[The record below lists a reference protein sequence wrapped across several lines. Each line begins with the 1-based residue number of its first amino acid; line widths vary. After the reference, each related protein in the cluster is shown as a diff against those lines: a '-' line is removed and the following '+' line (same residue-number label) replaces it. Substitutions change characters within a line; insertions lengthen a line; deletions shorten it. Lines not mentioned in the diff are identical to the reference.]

1 MWMFKSFSGK
11 EHAGLE
17 GRVIEIGNTKVRVQN
32 AIAEGGFSCVYLALD
47 AVNASKQ
54 YALKHMICQDG
65 ESLDLV
71 MKEIQV
77 MKVLKGHPNVV
88 TLVEDS
94 ILDIGR
100 RKEAL
105 LLMEF
110 CEKSLVDVLESRG
123 ATYFEEN
130 EVLLIFRDVC
140 NAVFAMH
147 SQSPPIAHR
156 DLKAE
161 NVLLGSE
168 GDWRLCDFGSTST
181 NHKCFDKPE
190 EMGIE
195 EDNIRKHTTPA
206 YRAPEMWDLYKREII
221 CEKVDIWASKITL
234 RLSFVFLFNFP
245 VSCNLYE
252 FRSRNIAALG
262 CLLYRICYFKS
273 AFDGESKLQ
282 ILNGN
287 YRIPELPKYSAYV
300 TGLIKDMLEGSPDA
314 RPDISQARA
323 LVWFRVNELLPSELQ
338 KHSTNCVQT
347 ASTVKMHPSISDVNN
362 KGTFNKT
369 PVIPK
374 RSPPPPPLREKVGKI
389 SPQCHVEHRPSPSH
403 GSPMVLGNENALGTF
418 WSSQFAKDS
427 QAVGEKGL
435 LFDEKPMSRTSK
447 QSHAKLGRINS
458 PSEEEQARPT
468 QVSVYKGVED
478 FQTEDLQIRFS
489 PENKLSFQNKTFSD
503 FVVDSYKPISGNTA
517 LSNSINKSR
526 REEELETE
534 MEKLKEQIKQVNL
547 EKTEV
552 TSKFEKLSAI
562 CRSQRHEIQEL
573 KLTLAIATSS
583 SSKDCPQ
590 SLACFS
596 GSPQSVTLSWENIEG
611 TVLEPRRGMLS
622 SNIYPDP
629 KQWQTFADEPKQEL
643 MPNTKHSKSSR
654 TNHDHHSSTKQHGSS
669 STRDDWGFE
678 HVGFSVS
685 SSSSSDTF
693 RSPVLGSS
701 SQRFAATRVKKV
713 DSTQPAGWAG
723 F

>member
-1 MWMFKSFSGK
+1 MWMFKPFSGK
-11 EHAGLE
+11 EHSGVE

-32 AIAEGGFSCVYLALD
+32 AIAEGGFSCVYLAHD

-65 ESLDLV
+65 ELLDLV

-123 ATYFEEN
+123 ARYFEEN

-221 CEKVDIWASKITL
+221 CEKVDIWA
-234 RLSFVFLFNFP
+234 
-245 VSCNLYE
+245 
-252 FRSRNIAALG
+252 LG

-300 TGLIKDMLEGSPDA
+300 TGLIKDMLEGSPGA
-314 RPDISQARA
+314 RPDISQ
-323 LVWFRVNELLPSELQ
+323 VWFRVNELLPSELR

-347 ASTVKMHPSISDVNN
+347 ASTFKMHPSISDVNN
-362 KGTFNKT
+362 KGTFKKT

-374 RSPPPPPLREKVGKI
+374 RSPPPPPSREKVGKI

-403 GSPMVLGNENALGTF
+403 GSPMVPGNESALGTF
-418 WSSQFAKDS
+418 WSAQFSKDS
-427 QAVGEKGL
+427 QAMGEKGL

-447 QSHAKLGRINS
+447 QSQAKLGRINS
-458 PSEEEQARPT
+458 PSKEEQARPS

-478 FQTEDLQIRFS
+478 VQTEDLQIRFS
-489 PENKLSFQNKTFSD
+489 PENKLSFQNKTLSD
-503 FVVDSYKPISGNTA
+503 FVVDFDKPISGNTA
-517 LSNSINKSR
+517 MSNSINKSR

-534 MEKLKEQIKQVNL
+534 VEKLKEQIKQVNF

-573 KLTLAIATSS
+573 KLTLAITTSS

-590 SLACFS
+590 SLACFN
-596 GSPQSVTLSWENIEG
+596 GSPQSDTLSWENIDG

-669 STRDDWGFE
+669 STRDDWGIE

-693 RSPVLGSS
+693 MSPVLGSS
-701 SQRFAATRVKKV
+701 SQRLAATRVKKV